1 MQDVYLLL
9 GSNLGD
15 RETYLHKAAELIA
28 GRVGKIGSSSSV
40 YETAAWGVN
49 DQPPY
54 INQVLRVLTTLDAH
68 RVLREVLDIEKV
80 LGRERFEKWG
90 SRVIDID
97 ILFYGDAIIN
107 DPVLVVPHKYF
118 HKRRFAVEPMMEL
131 NEGFEHPLL
140 KKSIKS
146 IALELTDKLS
156 VERLN

>member
-15 RETYLHKAAELIA
+15 REIYLHKATEHIRE
-28 GRVGKIGSSSSV
+28 RVGEIKAESSF

-54 INQVLRVLTTLDAH
+54 INQVLRVLTNLSAQG
-68 RVLREVLDIEKV
+68 VLAEVLDVEKV
-80 LGRERFEKWG
+80 LGRERLAKWG

-97 ILFYGDAIIN
+97 ILFYGDAVIN
-107 DPVLVVPHKYF
+107 DPDLVIPHPYF
-118 HKRRFAVEPMMEL
+118 QDRRFAVEPMMEL
-131 NEGFEHPLL
+131 NATFVHPLL